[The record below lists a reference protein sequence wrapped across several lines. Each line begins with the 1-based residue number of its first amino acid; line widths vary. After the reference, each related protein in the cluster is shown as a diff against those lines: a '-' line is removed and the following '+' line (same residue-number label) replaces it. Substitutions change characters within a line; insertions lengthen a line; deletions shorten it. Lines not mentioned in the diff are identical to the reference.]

1 MNDITR
7 AAEVETVCA
16 IIEREKAMEIDY
28 ENLFKRLLM
37 LNQMG
42 VYLNGRDGHIWIN
55 QDENEEYPMKLDIVF
70 LNTKIY
76 GGIIEA
82 LDTIDLALE
91 TDGQPQLL
99 ERWEKYGKDVQFLG
113 RGGVGAGRIDIV
125 KAGQGGLN

>member
-1 MNDITR
+1 M
-7 AAEVETVCA
+7 A
-16 IIEREKAMEIDY
+16 IIERKPMKIDY

-55 QDENEEYPMKLDIVF
+55 QDANEEYPMKLDIVF
-70 LNTKIY
+70 LNTKIS

-99 ERWEKYGKDVQFLG
+99 ERWEEYGKDVQFLG
-113 RGGVGAGRIDIV
+113 RGGIGAGRIDIV